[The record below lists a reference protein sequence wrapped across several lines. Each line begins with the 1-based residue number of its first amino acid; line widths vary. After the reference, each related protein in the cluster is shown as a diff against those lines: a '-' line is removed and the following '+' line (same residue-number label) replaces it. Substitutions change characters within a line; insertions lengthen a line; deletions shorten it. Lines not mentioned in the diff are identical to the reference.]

1 MIYSVPA
8 FRLPT
13 VRRRRRSHMERPTGR
28 CHLGTM
34 SAHLKKTTET
44 VSMCG
49 PRGSSCYLGHLQNF
63 LIDWLMLWLHVG
75 RWSRWPWWVVR
86 VSAEKQGHARRI
98 TRQTDNIWQWQ
109 WLDVS
114 SLSPGLRQL
123 LTIVT
128 DLVGCVHKCAGAT
141 TAGPISGPLCQLWKL
156 SASITVYTGWMP
168 DLWDSAF
175 YQILFDRNSFII
187 GLVHL
192 NWWWNCM
199 EKV

>member
-1 MIYSVPA
+1 LCHWDHQRLRSSSSDFVPA

-13 VRRRRRSHMERPTGR
+13 VGRHHRSHVERPASL
-28 CHLGTM
+28 CHLSTI

-44 VSMCG
+44 VSLCG
-49 PRGSSCYLGHLQNF
+49 PCGSSCYLGHLQNF

-98 TRQTDNIWQWQ
+98 TRQTNNIWQWQ

-128 DLVGCVHKCAGAT
+128 DLVGCVHNCAGAA
-141 TAGPISGPLCQLWKL
+141 TAGPISGPRVVPFLGRLPALLCIQDECQTRE
-156 SASITVYTGWMP
+156 TV
-168 DLWDSAF
+168 
-175 YQILFDRNSFII
+175 RFIRYFLTEI
-187 GLVHL
+187 VL
-192 NWWWNCM
+192 
-199 EKV
+199 